1 MSLGTATLTRFE
13 ADNPKAGGV
22 RLVTPSGI
30 AIDAGWM
37 WGTPIVDTLG
47 AAKALSTRFVD
58 TLLREHGGKD
68 VDRINWTSVT
78 AAIQRHV
85 MDWNENLRKHLY
97 GAVGQDAPTSND
109 LQGPVVKRIH

>member
-1 MSLGTATLTRFE
+1 MTATLTRFE

-30 AIDAGWM
+30 VVDAGWM
-37 WGTPIVDTLG
+37 WGAPLADTLG
-47 AAKALSTRFVD
+47 VAKLLATRMVD

-68 VDRINWTSVT
+68 VDRISWVSVT

-97 GAVGQDAPTSND
+97 SDVGQDPAAND
-109 LQGPVVKRIH
+109 LQGPIVRRIH